1 MTEGKPPLSA
11 RRYSWIGRAKDKETN
26 GSSQDVLNT
35 SITSTHP
42 AAGSPG
48 LFSRAPPSST
58 SVSTLSTMD
67 TAERPPKITH
77 RASSSS
83 LVRQQLD
90 QQSQSNLERTQSH
103 TNGDT
108 SSSRPSGS
116 FSKLSL
122 SNMMGGL
129 STLSLTRSSNEERGR
144 ADNKRRSSSVSGR
157 NQDDNSDPYY
167 RARSMSPF
175 RRRNSRVRDSSP
187 YEALKMSQSD
197 LDSDN
202 ESSRRSIR
210 PRNAFSQSSD
220 VLDDDSMDENDS
232 DADSEDSWSDD
243 DVKFDPITTQNTEQ
257 NSLIPVA
264 DSSEHDG
271 IEAPDPLGE
280 GVNIVVPPEPY
291 FPSTLNNVGRRN
303 ARRRKSTKYDA
314 LPVDTSRPIF
324 KRDRCTIT
332 VKQGDPALAL
342 EENHRR
348 SRKYIVASDL
358 SEESKYAVEW
368 GVGTVVRDGDEM
380 FVNLLCIKMNA
391 EFRLTGSLS
400 LSVKMKTKVLL

>member
-1 MTEGKPPLSA
+1 MAEGKPPLSS
-11 RRYSWIGRAKDKETN
+11 RRYSWIGRAKEKETN
-26 GSSQDVLNT
+26 GSSQDVNGA
-35 SITSTHP
+35 SSTHSP
-42 AAGSPG
+42 AGSPG
-48 LFSRAPPSST
+48 LFSKTQPSST
-58 SVSTLSTMD
+58 SINTFSTMD
-67 TAERPPKITH
+67 NAERPPKIKH
-77 RASSSS
+77 RSSSSS

-103 TNGDT
+103 TNGD

-144 ADNKRRSSSVSGR
+144 GDNKHRSSSVSGR
-157 NQDDNSDPYY
+157 NQDDASDHHY

-175 RRRNSRVRDSSP
+175 SRRRNSRARDSSP

-202 ESSRRSIR
+202 ESTRRSIR
-210 PRNAFSQSSD
+210 PRNAFSQGGE
-220 VLDDDSMDENDS
+220 DDDSMDDDS

-257 NSLIPVA
+257 NSLIPAA
-264 DSSEHDG
+264 DAMEHDG

-280 GVNIVVPPEPY
+280 GVNIVVPSEPY
-291 FPSTLNNVGRRN
+291 FPSTLNNFGRRN
-303 ARRRKSTKYDA
+303 ARRRKSTKYDTL
-314 LPVDTSRPIF
+314 LPLETSSPIF

-332 VKQGDPALAL
+332 VKQGDPVSALG
-342 EENHRR
+342 ENHRR

-368 GVGTVVRDGDEM
+368 GVGTVIRDGDEL
-380 FVNLLCIKMNA
+380 FVHSPCRRILLMI
-391 EFRLTGSLS
+391 
-400 LSVKMKTKVLL
+400 LLQADCFCSRRRK